1 MNAEL
6 VTKFFEGMSSG
17 DVDTALSV
25 LHEDCVNTDTA
36 TGQVMTGLDE
46 NRADM
51 ENWLSM
57 FSDMKVEAVNQ
68 VESGNMV
75 ATEMKMTGVNT
86 GDMQMPDGS
95 KIPATGKSVE
105 MTGCQVSEF
114 KDGKMIRAT
123 QYYNMMTMMA
133 QLGLAPE

>member
-17 DVDTALSV
+17 DVDTSLSV

-68 VESGNMV
+68 IESGNMV

-86 GDMQMPDGS
+86 GDMEMPDGS
-95 KIPATGKSVE
+95 KLPATGKSIE
-105 MTGCQVSEF
+105 LRGCQITEF
-114 KDGKMIRAT
+114 EDGKMIKTT
-123 QYYNMMTMMA
+123 QYYNMMSMMA
-133 QLGLAPE
+133 QLGLMPE

>member
-75 ATEMKMTGVNT
+75 ATEMKMSGVNT